1 MTMQIKELIKGVE
14 QLSSSEFEVFYHKL
28 QTLRLQKMPDAIGE
42 KENKLLKKINTPF
55 TKKKK
60 LRFNLLIAKRDAES
74 LTKDEYEEL
83 LVLTEAFE
91 KHELRRLKLLAK
103 LADLKKTSLPEV
115 INLYKL
121 HPSTNS

>member
-1 MTMQIKELIKGVE
+1 
-14 QLSSSEFEVFYHKL
+14 
-28 QTLRLQKMPDAIGE
+28 MPDAIGE

-91 KHELRRLKLLAK
+91 KHELRRL
-103 LADLKKTSLPEV
+103 
-115 INLYKL
+115 N
-121 HPSTNS
+121 